1 MVGKNIKYLRE
12 VNNLT
17 QKELAEKVYTSQQMV
32 NRIENCVT
40 DPSLKLAQRIAEVFG
55 CTIDELIYGKSAQKN
70 KNQSA

>member
-1 MVGKNIKYLRE
+1 MVGKNIKHLRE
-12 VNNLT
+12 VNDLT